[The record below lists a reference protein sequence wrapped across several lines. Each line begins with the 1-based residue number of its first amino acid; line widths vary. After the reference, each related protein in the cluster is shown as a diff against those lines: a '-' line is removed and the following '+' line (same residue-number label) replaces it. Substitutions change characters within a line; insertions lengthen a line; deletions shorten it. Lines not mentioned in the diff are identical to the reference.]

1 MNPATLVPYER
12 NSRIHSDSQVQMI
25 CKSITEFGF
34 LKPVLIDEM
43 KMILAGHGAVLA
55 AIELGLSTI
64 PVRQI
69 TGLTDA
75 QKRGY
80 VIADNRSSEL
90 SKWDW
95 EILALELDDLQSLD
109 ADLKSIGFDD
119 FGLDKSTHHRDGHNV
134 SLGDGRYLLQVEFET
149 ESAMQTLF
157 EELKGR
163 GFDNMKLLE

>member
-1 MNPATLVPYER
+1 
-12 NSRIHSDSQVQMI
+12 MI

-95 EILALELDDLQSLD
+95 EILALELDDL
-109 ADLKSIGFDD
+109 KSIDMDLSPIGFAEYTN
-119 FGLDKSTHHRDGHNV
+119 KSTEHLRRGTNV
-134 SLGDGRYLLQVEFET
+134 TIGGDRFLLQVEFEDEKT
-149 ESAMQTLF
+149 MQAVY
-157 EELKGR
+157 EELDQR
-163 GFDNMKLLE
+163 GIECLILN

>member
-95 EILALELDDLQSLD
+95 EILALELDDL
-109 ADLKSIGFDD
+109 KSIDMDLSPIGFAEYTN
-119 FGLDKSTHHRDGHNV
+119 KSTEHLRRGTNV
-134 SLGDGRYLLQVEFET
+134 TIGGDRFLLQVEFEDEKT
-149 ESAMQTLF
+149 MQAVY
-157 EELKGR
+157 EELDQR
-163 GFDNMKLLE
+163 GIECLILN